1 MSNAIRVQQMLRR
14 LAAVEPLEVPAGEP
28 GIVVREASGATRSRV
43 PVLSVYLDLRPQA
56 QGERPAVR
64 ASRVILKERLRQ
76 IEQTFWPRGVAFD
89 AVRTDAARIEEYL
102 DAQVSRAAQGVAI
115 FASGPHALFET
126 LEVDVPFDNQVSAR
140 AQPDLFQLARLLD
153 DQETAVVAVIDTHAA
168 RLFVLHLG
176 GLREVRGLQDDPKL
190 YHLVRGANAMNQAR
204 YQRHARHVRA
214 QFAAEVADRMEQLVD
229 REHARQV
236 VLAGETAAI
245 GLLRQALAPRIA
257 QLVHEPPLALDIE
270 TPRDAVLEE
279 VVPVMREAE
288 AEQDR
293 AVVERL
299 VDAVRAGTLGVA
311 GLEPTRDALRNGQAE
326 VLVLAGEGPVPLE
339 TRSELIELATRTDA
353 AIEVVDSSEALQRLG
368 GVGALLRYRIPL
380 PTAGNGSSG
389 ALGSAE
395 QTPGR

>member
-1 MSNAIRVQQMLRR
+1 MSNAIRARQLLRR

-28 GIVVREASGATRSRV
+28 GSVLREASGGSRTCV

-56 QGERPAVR
+56 QGERPALR
-64 ASRVILKERLRQ
+64 AARVILKERLHQ

-89 AVRTDAARIEEYL
+89 AVHTDAARIEEYL
-102 DAQVSRAAQGVAI
+102 DSQASPAAQGVAI
-115 FASGPHALFET
+115 FASGPHALFEA
-126 LEVDVPFDNQVSAR
+126 LEVDVPFDSQVSAR

-153 DQETAVVAVIDTHAA
+153 DQETAVVAVTDTHAA

-190 YHLVRGANAMNQAR
+190 YHLVRGANAMNQAH
-204 YQRHARHVRA
+204 YQRHARHVRT

-229 REHARQV
+229 RERARHV
-236 VLAGETAAI
+236 VLAGEVAAI

-270 TPRDAVLEE
+270 APHDAVLEE
-279 VVPVMREAE
+279 VVPVLREAQ

-299 VDAVRAGTLGVA
+299 VDAVRAGSLGIA

-326 VLVLAGEGPVPLE
+326 TLVLAGEGLVPPE

-353 AIEVVDSSEALQRLG
+353 AIEVVDSNAALQQLG
-368 GVGALLRYRIPL
+368 GVGALLRYQIPM
-380 PTAGNGSSG
+380 PTAGNGSSETI
-389 ALGSAE
+389 GSAA
-395 QTPGR
+395 P